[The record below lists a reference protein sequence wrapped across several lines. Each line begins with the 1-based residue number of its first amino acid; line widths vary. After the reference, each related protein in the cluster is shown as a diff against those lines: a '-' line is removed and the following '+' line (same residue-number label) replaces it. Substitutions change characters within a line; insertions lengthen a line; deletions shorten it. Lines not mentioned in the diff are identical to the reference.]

1 MKHKQKD
8 NTFLGQ
14 VISKRKITN
23 FDETQTN
30 ETHAQQNN
38 TLVEQRKIRIFFET
52 QTNDSRRD
60 KSINTLLEQII
71 SKQKNTKFV

>member
-14 VISKRKITN
+14 VISKQKITN

-30 ETHAQQNN
+30 ETHA
-38 TLVEQRKIRIFFET
+38 K
-52 QTNDSRRD
+52 QT
-60 KSINTLLEQII
+60 KNTLLGQMIRKRIE
-71 SKQKNTKFV
+71 FC